1 MVTHFG
7 TSDLNTSYTL
17 ALQAAETACGQ
28 QNYPTAALYMVA
40 TPIGNL
46 ADISLRALAV
56 LQRVDAIACEDTRH
70 TGQMLRV
77 YGLAAGS
84 ERPLLALHQHNEASA
99 AQDVLARLAA
109 GQRVAY
115 VSDAGTPAISDPGA
129 KLVQQV
135 QRAGYRVVPLPGASS
150 ATAALSV
157 AGVVQDGGY
166 LFRGFLPHG
175 ANDRKLALQQAFE
188 AHKAVILFEAPHRI
202 GALAKELAQWPD
214 RTLTVARELTK
225 QFEHIQTLTTS
236 AWLEAL
242 TQDPNGSR
250 GEFVVILHP
259 APTADK
265 EEVADTR
272 VLSLLLKELPL
283 KTAVK
288 LAADIT
294 GQQRNTLYA
303 AALAFKQ
310 AKQQD
315 LSPPQNELP

>member
-1 MVTHFG
+1 M
-7 TSDLNTSYTL
+7 NTSYSL
-17 ALQAAETACGQ
+17 ALQAAEAACGQ
-28 QNYPTAALYMVA
+28 QSYPTGALYIVA

-77 YGLAAGS
+77 YGLSAGAD
-84 ERPLLALHQHNEASA
+84 RPLLALHQHNEASA
-99 AQDVLARLAA
+99 AQDVLARLAS

-135 QRAGYRVVPLPGASS
+135 QLAGFRVVPLPGASS
-150 ATAALSV
+150 ATAALCV
-157 AGVVQDGGY
+157 AGVVQEGGY

-175 ANDRKLALQQAFE
+175 ASDRKLALQQAFDTPQ
-188 AHKAVILFEAPHRI
+188 AVILFEAPHRI
-202 GALAKELAQWPD
+202 GALAKELTQWPE
-214 RTLTVARELTK
+214 RRITVARELTK
-225 QFEHIQTLTTS
+225 QFEQIQTLTTA

-242 TQDPNGSR
+242 SQDPNASR
-250 GEFVVILHP
+250 GEFVVVIHP
-259 APTADK
+259 AQATTEAD
-265 EEVADTR
+265 ATDTR
-272 VLSLLLKELPL
+272 VLALLLKELPL

-294 GQQRNTLYA
+294 GQQRNALYA

-310 AKQQD
+310 SESKDESQ
-315 LSPPQNELP
+315 S